1 MGKKRRMLSATKKF
15 AVKHS
20 NHPRMRAI
28 LAATETT
35 TPEPAIK
42 ATPPTPKTVAKVEM
56 APVIEATP
64 EVVTEEV
71 IAAPIEETVAIT
83 TPKLKAKTVAPKPTT
98 KTTTKKKA
106 TTRKPR
112 RKATKTKTIDA
123 TT

>member
-35 TPEPAIK
+35 TPEPVIK

-56 APVIEATP
+56 APVIEAPP

-71 IAAPIEETVAIT
+71 IAAPIEEIAIT
-83 TPKLKAKTVAPKPTT
+83 IPKLKAKTVAPKPTT
-98 KTTTKKKA
+98 KTPTKKKSI
-106 TTRKPR
+106 TRKPR

>member
-35 TPEPAIK
+35 TPEPVIK
-42 ATPPTPKTVAKVEM
+42 AVPPTPKTVAKVEM

-71 IAAPIEETVAIT
+71 IAAPIEEIVIT
-83 TPKLKAKTVAPKPTT
+83 TPKLKAKTAALKPTT
-98 KTTTKKKA
+98 KATTKKKA
-106 TTRKPR
+106 TTRKPH

>member
-71 IAAPIEETVAIT
+71 IAAPIEEIAIT
-83 TPKLKAKTVAPKPTT
+83 TPKLKAKTAAPKPTT

-106 TTRKPR
+106 TTRKSR
-112 RKATKTKTIDA
+112 RKTTKTKTIDA
-123 TT
+123 NA